1 MDNKDIYCVIM
12 AGGIGS
18 RFWPLS
24 RTSKPKQF
32 IDILGTGSSLLQQT
46 FSRMSRICPTENIII
61 VTSQIYKNIVLE
73 QLSQITEDQVILEPM
88 RRNTAPCIAYA
99 NYKIKQKTPNAI
111 VIVAP
116 SDHLIL
122 NEDKFVETINSAL
135 GFASKNNA
143 LITLGIKPNRPETGY
158 GYIQVGASV
167 DKNSPNLKK
176 VKTFTEKPNLEL
188 AKVFVESGEFY
199 WNSGLFIWS
208 LSSIF
213 TAFEK
218 HLPEVDGLFKDISS
232 NFGTKNETA
241 SAERAYSEC
250 RNVSIDYGVMEKAD
264 NVFVICS
271 EFGWSDLGTWGSL
284 YSHSNKDNSQ
294 NAVNGKNV
302 MLYSSKNTLVNVP
315 DNKLV
320 ILQGLEDYIVV
331 ESDDIL
337 LVCKMKDEQEIKRF
351 VSDVLIEKGEKYT

>member
-1 MDNKDIYCVIM
+1 IM

-32 IDILGTGSSLLQQT
+32 IDILGTGKTLLQQT
-46 FSRMSRICPTENIII
+46 FTRMNRICPAENILV
-61 VTSQIYKNIVLE
+61 VTSQLYKGIVLE
-73 QLSQITEDQVILEPM
+73 QLPDITPDQVLLEPM
-88 RRNTAPCIAYA
+88 RRNTAPCISFA
-99 NYKIKQKTPNAI
+99 NYKIKQKNPDA
-111 VIVAP
+111 VVVVAP

-122 NEDKFVETINSAL
+122 NEDKFIETINKAIAFTSQNDAL
-135 GFASKNNA
+135 
-143 LITLGIKPNRPETGY
+143 LTLGIKPSRPETGY

-167 DKNSPNLKK
+167 DDQTPNLKK
-176 VKTFTEKPNLEL
+176 VKTFTEKPNVEL
-188 AKVFVESGEFY
+188 AKVFVESGEFF
-199 WNSGLFIWS
+199 WNSGIFVWS
-208 LSSIF
+208 LKSIS

-218 HLPEVDGLFKDISS
+218 HLPEVDGLFRDTAVY
-232 NFGTKNETA
+232 FGTNE
-241 SAERAYSEC
+241 EKKRIEQAYSEC

-264 NVFVICS
+264 NVYVICS

-284 YSHSNKDNSQ
+284 YTHLNKDAKQ
-294 NAVNGKNV
+294 NAVIGKNV
-302 MLYSSKNTLVNVP
+302 MLYDSSNTIVNVP

-337 LVCKMKDEQEIKRF
+337 LICQKKDEQEIKNF
-351 VSDVLIEKGEKYT
+351 VNDVLMEKGEKYT